1 MPGSLQSLISTLG
14 IAAALYVVAL
24 AFYRRTFFN
33 YFPLNF
39 YMLSLGLAGLGRR
52 AFLYWYGFKSPEY
65 AYFYYYSDMLLTV
78 VLYFA
83 ILSLYQHVFAE
94 MRVSRYIR
102 VGGTVLLGL
111 TAGVSYMMIHQNAH
125 NMTKPFVVELSQN
138 LYFVGV
144 VLTYVLWGA
153 VAQLRE
159 TRTRIVQLVLSLGV
173 FFSAHAAFYAAWHM
187 FPNTVV
193 WLGGVMTLL
202 GIALP
207 VSWAYTF
214 TMVPEGARLETARVL
229 PSRVATSQQ

>member
-1 MPGSLQSLISTLG
+1 MFGSLQNIIWGLG
-14 IAAALYVVAL
+14 VAAALYVVGL
-24 AFYRRTFFN
+24 SFYRGKFLA

-39 YMLSLGLAGLGRR
+39 YMLSLGLASLGRR
-52 AFLYWYGFKSPEY
+52 VFLSWYGAQSQEY
-65 AYFYYYSDMLLTV
+65 AYFYYYSDMVLTI

-94 MRVSRYIR
+94 MKVSRLIR
-102 VGGTVLLGL
+102 VGGSVLLGL
-111 TAGVSYMMIHQNAH
+111 TAGVSYMMVHQNAH

-159 TRTRIVQLVLSLGV
+159 TRTRIIQLVLSLGV

-187 FPNTVV
+187 FPSAAV
-193 WLGGVMTLL
+193 WVGVIPVL

-214 TMVPEGARLETARVL
+214 TMVSEEARIETARVA
-229 PSRVATSQQ
+229 PSRVAASHQ

>member
-1 MPGSLQSLISTLG
+1 MLGSLNDLIWFSG
-14 IAAALYVVAL
+14 VAAALFVVVRSVL
-24 AFYRRTFFN
+24 RREFFS
-33 YFPLNF
+33 YFPINF
-39 YMLSLGLAGLGRR
+39 YMLSLGVASIGRR
-52 AFLYWYGFKSPEY
+52 LLLNTYGFKSPEY
-65 AYFYYYSDMLLTV
+65 AYFYYYSDTLLTI
-78 VLYFA
+78 VLYVA
-83 ILSLYQHVFAE
+83 ILSLYQRVFAE
-94 MRVSRYIR
+94 MKVSRYIR

-111 TAGVSYMMIHQNAH
+111 TAAVSYMMVHQNAH

-159 TRTRIVQLVLSLGV
+159 SRTRIVQLVLSLGV

-187 FPNTVV
+187 FPGTIV
-193 WLGGVMTLL
+193 WLGGVMTVL

-214 TMVPEGARLETARVL
+214 TMVSEEARIETARVA
-229 PSRVATSQQ
+229 PSRVAASHQ

>member
-1 MPGSLQSLISTLG
+1 MLGSLQSLISTIG
-14 IAAALYVVAL
+14 IAAALYMVAL
-24 AFYRRTFFN
+24 SFYRKTFLA
-33 YFPLNF
+33 YLPLNF
-39 YMLSLGLAGLGRR
+39 YMLSLGIAGLGRR
-52 AFLYWYGFKSPEY
+52 AVIYWYGVDSSEY
-65 AYFYYYSDMLLTV
+65 TYFYYYSDTLLTI

-94 MRVSRYIR
+94 MKVSRYIR
-102 VGGTVLLGL
+102 VGGTALLVL
-111 TAGVSYMMIHQNAH
+111 TAGVSYMMVHQSAEY
-125 NMTKPFVVELSQN
+125 MTERLVVELSQN

-159 TRTRIVQLVLSLGV
+159 TRTRVVQLVLSLGV

-187 FPNTVV
+187 FPDTIV
-193 WLGGVMTLL
+193 WLGGVMTVL

-214 TMVPEGARLETARVL
+214 TRVPEEARLETARVV
-229 PSRVATSQQ
+229 PSRVAASHQ

>member
-1 MPGSLQSLISTLG
+1 MLGSLQSLISTVG

-24 AFYRRTFFN
+24 SFYRGKFLA

-52 AFLYWYGFKSPEY
+52 AFLYLYGVKSEEY
-65 AYFYYYSDMLLTV
+65 SYIYYYSDTLLTI
-78 VLYFA
+78 VLYSA

-94 MRVSRYIR
+94 MKVGKLIR
-102 VGGTVLLGL
+102 GGGAVLLAL
-111 TAGVSYMMIHQNAH
+111 TAGVSYMMVHQNAH

-187 FPNTVV
+187 FPGTVV
-193 WLGGVMTLL
+193 WLGGVMPVL

-214 TMVPEGARLETARVL
+214 TMVSEEARIETARVA
-229 PSRVATSQQ
+229 PSRVAASHQ

>member
-1 MPGSLQSLISTLG
+1 MLGSLNDFIWFSG
-14 IAAALYVVAL
+14 VAAALFVVIRSVV
-24 AFYRRTFFN
+24 RREFFR

-39 YMLSLGLAGLGRR
+39 YMLSLALASLGRR
-52 AFLYWYGFKSPEY
+52 LFLILYGVKSPEY
-65 AYFYYYSDMLLTV
+65 TYFYYYSDTLLTI

-83 ILSLYQHVFAE
+83 ILSLYQCVFAE
-94 MRVSRYIR
+94 MKVSRYIR
-102 VGGTVLLGL
+102 VGGAALLGL
-111 TAGVSYMMIHQNAH
+111 TAAVSYMMVHQNTQ

-173 FFSAHAAFYAAWHM
+173 FFSAHAALYAAWHL
-187 FPNTVV
+187 FPSAVV
-193 WLGGVMTLL
+193 WVPGVIPVL

-214 TMVPEGARLETARVL
+214 TMVPEEARIETARVA
-229 PSRVATSQQ
+229 PSRVAASHQ